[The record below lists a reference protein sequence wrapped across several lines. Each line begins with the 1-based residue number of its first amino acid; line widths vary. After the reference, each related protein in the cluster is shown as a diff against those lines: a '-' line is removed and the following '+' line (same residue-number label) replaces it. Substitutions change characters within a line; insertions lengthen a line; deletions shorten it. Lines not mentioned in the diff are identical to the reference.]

1 MSRYIGGII
10 HPTARYRTQ
19 TSTQSRG
26 VWDMKEQYHHKA
38 NNNWHS
44 PLELFPSNA
53 GQRMP
58 VTLKTVA
65 TGSSDDTTDYNVHH
79 EDFDAAAAVRTQ
91 GRLYFAIKTTA
102 STPFLNDFCIGA
114 VQITS
119 DDYST
124 LEIGFSFNV
133 LSDYTDWQRATVTG
147 LNTTSAGVENYSD
160 IVAAPSQS
168 FVANTN
174 GTANARIS
182 RASGTGSSGTGAA
195 DGLPSTLSTTSIG
208 TIVND
213 SITTLGQAASTA
225 FMYTE
230 ASGNQTAMRNKW
242 FWTRSPQINL
252 NGEEDKN
259 LMIAY
264 HAASPATTGMEDSV
278 SEPLFRW
285 WWAEWLQ

>member
-38 NNNWHS
+38 NNNWDTPVS
-44 PLELFPSNA
+44 IFPDNA
-53 GQRMP
+53 GRRVP
-58 VTLKTVA
+58 VTLITVA
-65 TGSSDDTTDYNVHH
+65 AGSADNTDAYSVHQEEFDT
-79 EDFDAAAAVRTQ
+79 AAASSST

-102 STPFLNDFCIGA
+102 STPFLNDFCIAG

-119 DDYST
+119 NDFTT
-124 LEIGFSFNV
+124 LDHHFNFHD
-133 LSDYTDWQRATVTG
+133 LSDYIAWERATVTG
-147 LNTTSAGVENYSD
+147 LNTTSAGFENYTD
-160 IVAAPSQS
+160 IIAAPSQS

-195 DGLPSTLSTTSIG
+195 DGIVLIGLPLAAETTTIPQSSG
-208 TIVND
+208 TF
-213 SITTLGQAASTA
+213 

-230 ASGNQTAMRNKW
+230 ASGTQSFMRNKW
-242 FWTRSPQINL
+242 FWTRSPQITLDGND
-252 NGEEDKN
+252 DKD
-259 LMIAY
+259 LSIIY
-264 HAASPATTGMEDSV
+264 HAASPATTGMEDSAD
-278 SEPLFRW
+278 EPLFRW
-285 WWAEWLQ
+285 WWAT